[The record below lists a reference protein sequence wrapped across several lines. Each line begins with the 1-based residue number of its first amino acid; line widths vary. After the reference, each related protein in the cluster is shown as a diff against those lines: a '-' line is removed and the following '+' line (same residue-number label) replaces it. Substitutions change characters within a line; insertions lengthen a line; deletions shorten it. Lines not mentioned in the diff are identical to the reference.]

1 MIGQNIQ
8 GFTIQS
14 QIAKTTTG
22 IVYQVQDTSLQVV
35 RAMKLLHPNLA
46 NTPLIKERTIIA
58 WKEWARLDNH
68 SFAKIY
74 EAIDTK
80 DHLGMVMDY
89 VEGENLATVI
99 KKQGRL
105 GITQAVDYFLQIA
118 KAIHYAHQQN
128 VLHRKISSSSI
139 QISKDETIRI
149 LGLGALRNIKAKKIT
164 PDNLCVGKVYYMAPE
179 QFQGIYTPFTEQYML
194 GILFYEMLTGRL
206 PYKANNIADLYKQ
219 HLTAQPIA
227 PNAIYHDITIEL
239 QNIVLQMIAKK
250 PENRFASI
258 TDIINLIN
266 EVTDQIDQN
275 ADLSVQTLQYR
286 AQQAIEKRNIKNAIY
301 YLHKILAI
309 YGKEYEHYQDIKKQ
323 FDLVQYLYKE
333 EQEILKIREN
343 IPRILAA
350 FDNQEI
356 EKLNEYLINTLI
368 LIRQYPDSSRI
379 RGLLMDLQ
387 REIPDELNNAEEQL
401 QALEKEYNIVNQN
414 IQQLLQDNE
423 ISSAKSIFQPYKN
436 SPHPIWKN
444 TDYKIQRQER
454 IIAHREYY
462 CKGLQD
468 LHQKKYLSSI
478 LNFKKLLE
486 INPNHRQAQ
495 NYLEIAQKEREN
507 EKIKKTAIEK
517 AYKEGCQY
525 FETWNFPDALIQFQE
540 VLQHDPEHQQSK
552 QFLTIIQ
559 ERLQD
564 ENKVENIAFFYQR
577 GKTFYDEQKWKEAI
591 VCFQF
596 ILNAMP
602 NHKPAKE
609 YQIRAEQ
616 NLENELFYNKQFDE
630 AQQSLK
636 NENYTQALQIFTNL
650 LQLQPD
656 NKEIIQYKQMCEA
669 FLTSQ

>member
-227 PNAIYHDITIEL
+227 PNAIYPDITIEL

-250 PENRFASI
+250 TRKQICKHNRHHQS
-258 TDIINLIN
+258 
-266 EVTDQIDQN
+266 
-275 ADLSVQTLQYR
+275 
-286 AQQAIEKRNIKNAIY
+286 
-301 YLHKILAI
+301 
-309 YGKEYEHYQDIKKQ
+309 YQ
-323 FDLVQYLYKE
+323 
-333 EQEILKIREN
+333 
-343 IPRILAA
+343 
-350 FDNQEI
+350 
-356 EKLNEYLINTLI
+356 
-368 LIRQYPDSSRI
+368 
-379 RGLLMDLQ
+379 
-387 REIPDELNNAEEQL
+387 
-401 QALEKEYNIVNQN
+401 
-414 IQQLLQDNE
+414 
-423 ISSAKSIFQPYKN
+423 
-436 SPHPIWKN
+436 
-444 TDYKIQRQER
+444 
-454 IIAHREYY
+454 
-462 CKGLQD
+462 
-468 LHQKKYLSSI
+468 
-478 LNFKKLLE
+478 
-486 INPNHRQAQ
+486 
-495 NYLEIAQKEREN
+495 
-507 EKIKKTAIEK
+507 
-517 AYKEGCQY
+517 
-525 FETWNFPDALIQFQE
+525 
-540 VLQHDPEHQQSK
+540 
-552 QFLTIIQ
+552 
-559 ERLQD
+559 
-564 ENKVENIAFFYQR
+564 
-577 GKTFYDEQKWKEAI
+577 
-591 VCFQF
+591 
-596 ILNAMP
+596 
-602 NHKPAKE
+602 
-609 YQIRAEQ
+609 
-616 NLENELFYNKQFDE
+616 
-630 AQQSLK
+630 
-636 NENYTQALQIFTNL
+636 
-650 LQLQPD
+650 
-656 NKEIIQYKQMCEA
+656 
-669 FLTSQ
+669 